1 MNLLRQVLV
10 GTLLRGLLGLISLG
24 SFGQKVYI
32 CIFILQEPLCVA
44 REKLIQ
50 AQHEN
55 PKKLLF
61 TRYMAAFIYVFL
73 LYIPWWKRMDFPWNQ
88 LQFKLKVF
96 RIFHFIAYPIHIII
110 FFFLSLLLL
119 MYSML
124 DWCLG
129 GSFVCITVHA
139 HKSYCN
145 QINNNNWRTN
155 GNFCQLQK

>member
-1 MNLLRQVLV
+1 MI
-10 GTLLRGLLGLISLG
+10 THGLHL
-24 SFGQKVYI
+24 GQKVYF
-32 CIFILQEPLCVA
+32 CIFILQVPLCVA

-96 RIFHFIAYPIHIII
+96 RIFHVIAYPIHIII

-119 MYSML
+119 MLLLTYVQYVGLMFRWQFCVQIIVHGLKSIFNQ
-124 DWCLG
+124 
-129 GSFVCITVHA
+129 SFE
-139 HKSYCN
+139 
-145 QINNNNWRTN
+145 
-155 GNFCQLQK
+155 

>member
-1 MNLLRQVLV
+1 MY
-10 GTLLRGLLGLISLG
+10 
-24 SFGQKVYI
+24 F

-96 RIFHFIAYPIHIII
+96 RIFHVIAYPTRIII
-110 FFFLSLLLL
+110 FSFLSLPLH

-124 DWCLG
+124 IWCLG
-129 GSFVCITVHA
+129 GSFVCTLVDGL
-139 HKSYCN
+139 KSTSN
-145 QINNNNWRTN
+145 QSFKYFLMLQTPDCLL
-155 GNFCQLQK
+155 NFL